1 MSEESNRNLHVA
13 DAAGPAPSRRP
24 AMPRR
29 RCAVPVVAAS
39 LLLACGTTS
48 STSLERE
55 TLGAV
60 VFTHHET
67 EVRGVTWHHV
77 EAGRGEPILFVHGL
91 PESWFS
97 WHHQLE
103 DLSRDHRVVAIDRKG
118 CGRSGKEDGDYRV
131 PTVAD
136 ELLELADAI
145 GLDRFT
151 LVSHD
156 WGTLVADEVASRRP
170 ERVARYVR
178 MQVPVHVIEA
188 RHFPQFRLF
197 TDPVIA
203 ESVLGDAARF
213 VDGLYGRAGVPDQPF
228 RNTVQQL
235 PDAELDRITAEFARP
250 GSARATYYYFRD
262 NPADFGAWP
271 ARKTAQTARMTMPVL
286 LLQADS
292 DRNQPLY
299 YFDGATAFFPD
310 ARLEIVADSGHF
322 SHVEQPAAV
331 SAAIR
336 RFLAEASQGR

>member
-1 MSEESNRNLHVA
+1 MIET
-13 DAAGPAPSRRP
+13 
-24 AMPRR
+24 RR
-29 RCAVPVVAAS
+29 RSLRPGDASGGAPRPCLDTARLPRGFAVLVAV
-39 LLLACGTTS
+39 LFLACGTAS
-48 STSLERE
+48 SPGPERE
-55 TLGAV
+55 TLAGV
-60 VFTHHET
+60 EFTHHET
-67 EVRGVTWHHV
+67 EIRGVTWHHV

-103 DLSRDHRVVAIDRKG
+103 DLSRDHRVVAVDRKG
-118 CGRSGKEDGDYRV
+118 CGRSDKEDGDYRV
-131 PTVAD
+131 ATVAD
-136 ELLELADAI
+136 ELLELADVI

-170 ERVARYVR
+170 ERVVRYVR
-178 MQVPVHVIEA
+178 MQVPVQLIEA

-213 VDGLYGRAGVPDQPF
+213 VDGLYGRVGVPDQPF

-235 PDAELDRITAEFARP
+235 PGAELDRITAEFARP

-262 NPADFGAWP
+262 NPADFAAWP

-322 SHVEQPAAV
+322 SHVEQPDAV
-331 SAAIR
+331 STVIR
-336 RFLAEASQGR
+336 RFLAETSQGR